1 LNQGECYEDN
11 QSGVNGHVNFVKI
24 DNFFLNIVNEA
35 VILLVENYLV
45 LINLPGCRKDNDA
58 NNKAGK
64 G

>member
-1 LNQGECYEDN
+1 ME
-11 QSGVNGHVNFVKI
+11 I
-24 DNFFLNIVNEA
+24 DYFLLNIVNKA

-45 LINLPGCRKDNDA
+45 LINLSGCRKDNDA